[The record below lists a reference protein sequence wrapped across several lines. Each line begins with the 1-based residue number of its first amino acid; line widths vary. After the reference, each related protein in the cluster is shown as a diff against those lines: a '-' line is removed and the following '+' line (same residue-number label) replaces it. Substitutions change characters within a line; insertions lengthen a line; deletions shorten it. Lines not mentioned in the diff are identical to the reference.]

1 MYFCGTVGPET
12 PVRHLL
18 SAIRRMSE
26 VYKRRLIPV
35 LQKGET
41 VAVSNKEKAD
51 MYVDSFQA
59 VHKSE
64 RMGAERCR
72 KRSELMIVNQWK
84 LGRSLENDNP
94 INLFFTIKELKDAIV
109 SGANTTPGRDRLSYE
124 FFKHLDDIA
133 LDEIFNL
140 QQGSVIS
147 PVLFDIVVNDVFAK
161 IERGFGLSLFADDGA
176 TWKRGRNVDFVLKQI
191 QRALLFIEE
200 WGNTWGF
207 KISASKVKYVVFGF
221 KRKLP
226 NGLKLPK
233 GCIYMGFYWR
243 R

>member
-1 MYFCGTVGPET
+1 M
-12 PVRHLL
+12 
-18 SAIRRMSE
+18 
-26 VYKRRLIPV
+26 
-35 LQKGET
+35 
-41 VAVSNKEKAD
+41 
-51 MYVDSFQA
+51 
-59 VHKSE
+59 
-64 RMGAERCR
+64 
-72 KRSELMIVNQWK
+72 
-84 LGRSLENDNP
+84 
-94 INLFFTIKELKDAIV
+94 